1 MRAAA
6 ATSSTTDPHT
16 APIRRLSGSDPSS
29 NGPAS
34 AAAPPGSPAPARVT
48 LVLATA
54 CTLVAMMQSLIAP
67 LLTILP
73 PRLDTTPGAFTWAV
87 TATLLAG
94 AVATPI
100 AGRLGDM
107 LGKKRVIVGL
117 MVPMLIGCAVSAV
130 STNLTTMV
138 IGRSLQGMAIGA
150 IPVAVALLQDVVP
163 PQRRATAIAL
173 ASASVGIGGGL
184 ALPLSAGFAQFF
196 DWRLLF
202 WMFALLGAVMLV
214 LVATLVPAG
223 ARPAPGQRFDG
234 PGAVL
239 MAVGLV
245 SLLIG
250 VSQGAAWG
258 WASWETIGA
267 FALAVATL
275 TAWALWELRTAQPLV
290 DLRTAVTP
298 VVLLTNTA
306 SIFAGMSMYITL
318 VATPQLL
325 QLPTGSGPGLGV
337 SLLAAGLLMLP
348 GGVIQ
353 MLLAPVGG
361 RLINAKGPKIALI
374 AGLGV
379 IALGYGSMQAFLA
392 SAIGLMVAHMIIKG
406 GIGIAYGAMPALIMR
421 SVAPSATGSANSFN
435 TLMRSIGSSTGSAI
449 VGAVLAAVTMSIG
462 GEAVMSEAGF
472 RISYLIG
479 FGVAIVAVAIA
490 CFIPFR
496 FGPQGATGAAGTAG
510 TAGAAGAAGTAGTA
524 GAVAGA
530 PAIASKRT

>member
-16 APIRRLSGSDPSS
+16 SPTRTLAGAGSSPG
-29 NGPAS
+29 GPGF
-34 AAAPPGSPAPARVT
+34 AAPPPDSPAPTRVT

-73 PRLDTTPGAFTWAV
+73 PKLGTTPGAFTWAV
-87 TATLLAG
+87 TSTLLAG

-117 MVPMLIGCAVSAV
+117 MVPMLIGCAVSAM
-130 STNLTTMV
+130 STDLTTMV
-138 IGRSLQGMAIGA
+138 IGRSLQGMGIGA

-173 ASASVGIGGGL
+173 ASASMGIGGGL

-214 LVATLVPAG
+214 LVATLVPSG
-223 ARPAPGQRFDG
+223 ARPGPGQRFDG
-234 PGAVL
+234 LGAVL

-250 VSQGAAWG
+250 VSQGTSWG

-267 FALAVATL
+267 FALAVVAL
-275 TAWALWELRTAQPLV
+275 ASWAVWELRAAQPLV

-318 VATPQLL
+318 VATPQIL
-325 QLPTGSGPGLGV
+325 QLPSGSGPGLGV

-348 GGVIQ
+348 GGFIQ

-361 RLINAKGPKIALI
+361 RLINAKGPKVALI

-379 IALGYGSMQAFLA
+379 IAIGYGSMQAFLA
-392 SAIGLMVAHMIIKG
+392 SAIGLMFAHMIIKG
-406 GIGIAYGAMPALIMR
+406 GVGIAYGAMPALIMR
-421 SVAPSATGSANSFN
+421 SVSPSATGSANSFN
-435 TLMRSIGSSTGSAI
+435 TLMRSIGSSTGSAV
-449 VGAVLAAVTMSIG
+449 VGAVLAAVTMSVG

-479 FGVAIVAVAIA
+479 FGVALVAVAIA

-496 FGPQGATGAAGTAG
+496 FGAKGSAQRA
-510 TAGAAGAAGTAGTA
+510 
-524 GAVAGA
+524 
-530 PAIASKRT
+530 